1 MADLNA
7 WKWRILGGV
16 VISVNL
22 VLLVVNYYVPN
33 SHSHGV
39 ISPSVYV
46 GGKYDNTWDYY
57 DHRRIVEKLS
67 QTNEEYIFVSNINV
81 FIFYYLMPE
90 EQRHRIKLLW
100 PLEQGGM
107 GTTPEKQRLYS
118 KFSYKGPMPK
128 SALFILYDNDKDYLE
143 TFSQQWYYP
152 LTTLDNNASI
162 PGFKVFRLK

>member
-22 VLLVVNYYVPN
+22 VLLVVNYYIPN

-57 DHRRIVEKLS
+57 DHRQIVEKLS
-67 QTNEEYIFVSNINV
+67 QTNEEYIFISNINV
-81 FIFYYLMPE
+81 FTFLLFNARRATAPDKDALAFRTR
-90 EQRHRIKLLW
+90 RH
-100 PLEQGGM
+100 GNYS
-107 GTTPEKQRLYS
+107 EKQRLYS
-118 KFSYKGPMPK
+118 KFSYKILCQNLPFSFCMIMIRIIWK
-128 SALFILYDNDKDYLE
+128 LFQNNGIIL
-143 TFSQQWYYP
+143 
-152 LTTLDNNASI
+152 
-162 PGFKVFRLK
+162 